1 MKILSLPLVIIAM
14 LFATTAQA
22 DWGKMLEDFKAAGKT
37 MLGQESVT
45 DGLSNDTM
53 INGLREALEVGSRRA
68 ISTVSQDGGY
78 LNNPQI
84 RIPLPPRVQ
93 QATDIMKKF
102 GMTQLAEDFETS
114 INQAAEKAAPQATE
128 LMINAI
134 KAMTIEDAKN
144 ILQGENDAATRYFE
158 DKTRPQL
165 ASLFSP
171 VVDDSL
177 NQVGATRYYN
187 QLDDRMQAVPMVG
200 QNLNLD
206 LTGYVTDQALNGLF
220 VMLAAE
226 EQKIRENPAAR
237 STELLKQVFGNN

>member
-1 MKILSLPLVIIAM
+1 MKTISLPVVIITM

-22 DWGKMLEDFKAAGKT
+22 DWGKMIEDFKDAGKS
-37 MLGQESVT
+37 MLGQESAS

-53 INGLREALEVGSRRA
+53 IDGLREALEVGSRRA
-68 ISTVSQDGGY
+68 INTVGQDGGY
-78 LNNPQI
+78 LNNPKI

-93 QATDIMKKF
+93 QASDIMKKF

-114 INQAAEKAAPQATE
+114 INQAAEKAAPQATQ

-134 KAMTIEDAKN
+134 KAMTIDDAKN

-165 ASLFSP
+165 ADLFSP
-171 VVDDSL
+171 VVNDSL
-177 NQVGATRYYN
+177 DEVGATRYYN
-187 QLDDRMQAVPMVG
+187 QLDDRMQSVPIVG
-200 QNLNLD
+200 KNLNLD
-206 LTGYVTDQALNGLF
+206 LTSYVTEQALNGLF

-237 STELLKQVFGNN
+237 TTELLKTVFSK

>member
-1 MKILSLPLVIIAM
+1 MKTLTLPLLIIAM
-14 LFATTAQA
+14 LFATTAHA

-45 DGLSNDTM
+45 DGLSNETM
-53 INGLREALEVGSRRA
+53 IDGLREALEVGSRRA
-68 ISTVSQDGGY
+68 INAVGQDGGY
-78 LNNPQI
+78 LNNPKI

-93 QATDIMKKF
+93 QASDIMKKF
-102 GMTQLAEDFETS
+102 GMSQLAEDFETS

-134 KAMTIEDAKN
+134 KAMTIDDAKN
-144 ILQGENDAATRYFE
+144 ILQGESDAATRYFE
-158 DKTRPQL
+158 GKTRPQL

-187 QLDDRMQAVPMVG
+187 QLDDRMQAVPLVG

-206 LTGYVTDQALNGLF
+206 LTEYVTNEALNGLF

-237 STELLKQVFGNN
+237 TTELLKTVFSE

>member
-1 MKILSLPLVIIAM
+1 MKTLTLPLLIIAM
-14 LFATTAQA
+14 LFATTAHA

-37 MLGQESVT
+37 MLGQESAT
-45 DGLSNDTM
+45 DGLSNETM
-53 INGLREALEVGSRRA
+53 IDGLREALEVGSRRA
-68 ISTVSQDGGY
+68 INAVGQDGGY
-78 LNNPQI
+78 LNNPKI
-84 RIPLPPRVQ
+84 RIPLPSRVQ
-93 QATDIMKKF
+93 QASDIMKKF
-102 GMTQLAEDFETS
+102 GMSQLAEDFETS

-134 KAMTIEDAKN
+134 KAMTIDDAKN
-144 ILQGENDAATRYFE
+144 ILQGQSDAATRYFE
-158 DKTRPQL
+158 EKTRPQL

-187 QLDDRMQAVPMVG
+187 QLDDRMQAVPLVG

-206 LTGYVTDQALNGLF
+206 LTEYVTNKALNGLF

-237 STELLKQVFGNN
+237 TTELLKTVFSE

>member
-1 MKILSLPLVIIAM
+1 MKTISLPVVIITM

-22 DWGKMLEDFKAAGKT
+22 DWGKMIEDFKDAGKS
-37 MLGQESVT
+37 MLGQESAS

-53 INGLREALEVGSRRA
+53 IDGLREALEVGSRRA
-68 ISTVSQDGGY
+68 INTVGQDGGY
-78 LNNPQI
+78 LNNPKI

-93 QATDIMKKF
+93 QASDIMKKF

-114 INQAAEKAAPQATE
+114 INQAAEKAAPQATQ

-134 KAMTIEDAKN
+134 KAMTIDDAKN

-165 ASLFSP
+165 ADLFSP
-171 VVDDSL
+171 VVNDSL
-177 NQVGATRYYN
+177 DEVGATRYYN
-187 QLDDRMQAVPMVG
+187 QLDDRMQSVPIVG

-206 LTGYVTDQALNGLF
+206 LTSYVTEQALNGLF

-237 STELLKQVFGNN
+237 TTELLKTVFSK